1 MDSGVNNFMTFEG
14 MTRERAQELES
25 RDYWNVSKLFLFPDG
40 SKHRHIIGTYRSL
53 KEAQEA
59 NKKSKLIRDFWDW
72 GETRYFQEELE
83 LIGK

>member
-1 MDSGVNNFMTFEG
+1 MIRRARMD
-14 MTRERAQELES
+14 

-40 SKHRHIIGTYRSL
+40 SKHRYIIGTYRSL